1 MRTFSLGSDR
11 YTRSYWLLS
20 SIGGIFVEG
29 ADTSNRKDGGVKKA
43 QRLSVIEEGSV
54 VTPGRK
60 RKLSFKSEACGD
72 DVFESPVV
80 KKLKEEDETESD
92 VDTMNLSL
100 LSDVCQQA
108 KELNSQDETTSS
120 PTQTPGSTPS
130 PPTHNEP
137 HQSSPKI
144 PPQNTSSATSQPIR
158 SCVITGNCP
167 QENKTTGSSNCSKEN
182 SVEPNNVGS
191 HNENSDAQNVED
203 DKTDVQEAQSYV
215 NSQQPTMAYLSNGS
229 VVYSTMPPQ
238 GSVQYVIPQQGGYMI
253 QDPSTGAVTG
263 DSALQYLQAGQLI
276 QGPDGV
282 QYLAVQNNMMSS
294 LAQSH
299 NLAYIQMENGEQQL
313 CVINN
318 GGVIGNNET
327 TTLDISD
334 GAVYSMSVPM
344 MEAMNNEVECMP
356 YRHDI
361 LLLMLEMSMQCQ
373 PTQEEKDTGPSLEE
387 LLSQV
392 NPSEFMCVYK
402 INIQCKRVIGRNLG
416 YTYNQSDLVFFKL
429 HIFKII

>member
-1 MRTFSLGSDR
+1 MRTFSMGSDR

-20 SIGGIFVEG
+20 SSGGIFVEG
-29 ADTSNRKDGGVKKA
+29 ADTSNRKDSNIRKP

-60 RKLSFKSEACGD
+60 RKPSVKSEACGD

-108 KELNSQDETTSS
+108 KELNSQDEATSS
-120 PTQTPGSTPS
+120 PTQTPASSPS
-130 PPTHNEP
+130 SLPPTHNEP
-137 HQSSPKI
+137 GSSSPNF
-144 PPQNTSSATSQPIR
+144 PPQNTDGTASQPIR
-158 SCVITGNCP
+158 SHVITGHCP
-167 QENKTTGSSNCSKEN
+167 QENNKTTDSNNCSKEN
-182 SVEPNNVGS
+182 SVEPCTDSGM
-191 HNENSDAQNVED
+191 HNQASGTPNAEEN
-203 DKTDVQEAQSYV
+203 KTDVEAAQSSTHMD
-215 NSQQPTMAYLSNGS
+215 SQQPAVAYLSSNGS
-229 VVYSTMPPQ
+229 LVYSTMPQ

-253 QDPSTGAVTG
+253 QDPSTGAVSG
-263 DSALQYLQAGQLI
+263 DSAVQYLQAGQLI

-282 QYLAVQNNMMSS
+282 QYLAVQPNNMIPSVP
-294 LAQSH
+294 QSH

-327 TTLDISD
+327 TALNISD
-334 GAVYSMSVPM
+334 GTVYSMSVPM
-344 MEAMNNEVECMP
+344 MEAMNSEVECIP

-373 PTQEEKDTGPSLEE
+373 PAQEEKDTGPSLEE
-387 LLSQV
+387 LLSKV
-392 NPSEFMCVYK
+392 NPSEF
-402 INIQCKRVIGRNLG
+402 
-416 YTYNQSDLVFFKL
+416 SD
-429 HIFKII
+429 

>member
-20 SIGGIFVEG
+20 SSGGIFVEG
-29 ADTSNRKDGGVKKA
+29 ADTSNRKDGSVKKPHK
-43 QRLSVIEEGSV
+43 LSVIEEGSV

-60 RKLSFKSEACGD
+60 RKLSAKTEVYGD
-72 DVFESPVV
+72 DVFESPVG

-108 KELNSQDETTSS
+108 KELNSQDEATSS
-120 PTQTPGSTPS
+120 PTQTPVSSPSPS

-137 HQSSPKI
+137 HQSSPDI
-144 PPQNTSSATSQPIR
+144 PPQNSSGITSQPIR
-158 SCVITGNCP
+158 SCVITGNCTP
-167 QENKTTGSSNCSKEN
+167 ENKVTGSNNYSKEN
-182 SVEPNNVGS
+182 SIEPNNVGS
-191 HNENSDAQNVED
+191 HNQNSDTQNVED
-203 DKTDVQEAQSYV
+203 DNTDTQEAQSCV
-215 NSQQPTMAYLSNGS
+215 NSQQPAMAYLSNGS
-229 VVYSTMPPQ
+229 VVYSTMPQ
-238 GSVQYVIPQQGGYMI
+238 SSVQYVIPQQGGYMI
-253 QDPSTGAVTG
+253 QDPSSGAVTG
-263 DSALQYLQAGQLI
+263 DSAVQYLQAGQLI

-294 LAQSH
+294 VAQSH

-327 TTLDISD
+327 TTLNISD
-334 GAVYSMSVPM
+334 GAVYSTSVPM

-392 NPSEFMCVYK
+392 NSSEFVCILYLSK
-402 INIQCKRVIGRNLG
+402 
-416 YTYNQSDLVFFKL
+416 
-429 HIFKII
+429 